1 MTQSAETFGHAP
13 NSKDVSIIGV
23 MKDYNFKSLH
33 TPIGPAFSRFKSP
46 WPFLII
52 NVKIK
57 ETNIPKTIAIIKEKF
72 QKLVPDQPFSYTF
85 LEDELAAQYES
96 EKRWNNIIMYASILA
111 ILIACS
117 GLFGLTLLTVA
128 RRTKEIAIRKVNGA
142 SISSIVFLLSKQ
154 FAFLVLLSNII
165 AWPIAWYVMNRWLQN
180 FAYRINIGWW
190 MFVLAGVLA
199 LLIALLTVSY
209 QAIKAARANPVESLR
224 YE

>member
-1 MTQSAETFGHAP
+1 MYPEL
-13 NSKDVSIIGV
+13 KDVSIIGV

-33 TPIGPAFSRFKSP
+33 NPIGPAFLMIKPSK
-46 WPFLII
+46 WPFLFT

-57 ETNIPKTIAIIKEKF
+57 ETNVQETIAIIKEKF
-72 QKLVPDQPFSYTF
+72 QTLVPDQPFSYTF
-85 LEDELAAQYES
+85 LEDELAAQYKS
-96 EKRWNNIIMYASILA
+96 EKRWNSIIRYASILV

-165 AWPIAWYVMNRWLQN
+165 AWPIAWYAMNRWLQN
-180 FAYRINIGWW
+180 FAYRIDIGWW
-190 MFVLAGVLA
+190 MFVLAGLLA
-199 LLIALLTVSY
+199 LVIALLTVSY
-209 QAIKAARANPVESLR
+209 QAVKAARANPVNSLR